1 MKFLYGYFDQ
11 ETGKSQ
17 VGLVDKYGRY
27 IGYAYLHPDDKNN
40 ASRFMGCRLAQQRAW
55 IKGLQTRRRVFKLKI
70 QTIIEVYK
78 DLQKNC
84 DISEKGITQRFYYR
98 IKCYDNEIKELE
110 QQIQDI
116 KNDIKKRIQMR
127 DKITKKNNPQDI

>member
-17 VGLVDKYGRY
+17 VGVADKYGKY
-27 IGYAYLHPDDKNN
+27 VGYAYLHPDDKNN
-40 ASRFMGCRLAQQRAW
+40 ASKFMGCRLAQQRAW
-55 IKGLQTRRRVFKLKI
+55 IKGLQTRRRIFKIKI

-84 DISEKGITQRFYYR
+84 DISGEITQRFYYR

-116 KNDIKKRIQMR
+116 KDDIKKRIQIR
-127 DKITKKNNPQDI
+127 EKIIKKNTPQDI

>member
-17 VGLVDKYGRY
+17 VCLADKYGKY

-55 IKGLQTRRRVFKLKI
+55 IKGLQARRRIIKIKI
-70 QTIIEVYK
+70 QTINEIYK
-78 DLQKNC
+78 DLCENC
-84 DISEKGITQRFYYR
+84 QIAGLNIQQRLYY
-98 IKCYDNEIKELE
+98 KLKAYNDEIKELD
-110 QQIQDI
+110 QQIQGI
-116 KNDIKKRIQMR
+116 KDDIKKRIQMR
-127 DKITKKNNPQDI
+127 DKIIKKNALQD

>member
-17 VGLVDKYGRY
+17 VGLADKYGKY
-27 IGYAYLHPDDKNN
+27 VGYAYLHPDDKNN
-40 ASRFMGCRLAQQRAW
+40 ASKFMGCRLAQQRAW
-55 IKGLQTRRRVFKLKI
+55 IKGLQTRRRIFKIKI

-84 DISEKGITQRFYYR
+84 DISGEITQRFYYR

-116 KNDIKKRIQMR
+116 KDDIKKRIQIR
-127 DKITKKNNPQDI
+127 EKIIKKNTPQDI